1 MTEQSPAAEVFSV
14 LSAGL
19 LTTVQ
24 DLGRPGRRT
33 AGVTPGGAMDQF
45 AAMAANRLAG
55 NPPGSPLL
63 ECTVRGPVLAALRP
77 CVVAVTGGDLGLHLG
92 GAEAPLWEAFQ
103 VREGDALAFEGRR
116 TGARAYLAVA
126 GGLAARRWLGSAS
139 TDLLVG
145 KGGHEGRPL
154 AEGDVLSAGPAPPW
168 CDPRRGLGP
177 RLRPA
182 YAARPDLCA
191 VPGPHLGHLDP
202 RSRDALF
209 GGPFRLGADAN
220 RVGYRLEGE
229 APLVMAGTGA
239 LLSFGVCAGCVQVP
253 ASGRPILLMADH
265 HTSGGYPVAACVARC
280 SLPEAAQLVPGD
292 TLSLKPVDPQE
303 AQARWRL
310 LLAALEEI

>member
-1 MTEQSPAAEVFSV
+1 MNAHSPAAEVLRV
-14 LSAGL
+14 ISAGL

-24 DLGRPGRRT
+24 DLGRPGRRA

-55 NPPGSPLL
+55 NPPGSALL

-77 CVVAVTGGDLGLHLG
+77 CVVAVAGGDLGLRLG
-92 GAEAPLWEAFQ
+92 RAEAPLWEAFE
-103 VREGDALAFEGRR
+103 VREGDSLAFGGRR

-126 GGLAARRWLGSAS
+126 GGLTARRWLGSAS

-168 CDPRRGLGP
+168 SGPRRGPGP

-182 YAARPDLCA
+182 YAARPDLGA
-191 VPGPHLGHLDP
+191 VPGPHLSHLDP

-209 GGPFRLGADAN
+209 GRPFKVGADAN

-229 APLVMAGTGA
+229 APLGVAGTGA

-280 SLPEAAQLVPGD
+280 SLPQAAQLVAGD
-292 TLSLKPVDPQE
+292 TLTLQPVDPRE
-303 AQARWRL
+303 AQARWRML
-310 LLAALEEI
+310 VAALEDI